1 MYARIFHWPLLTTL
15 RLTLR
20 DYDHDHDHYRDHYR
34 DHERDSCSLLMI
46 DIKRDLASLSPLHA
60 VLDEMYAGNCAG
72 FCAS

>member
-1 MYARIFHWPLLTTL
+1 MYAGIFHWPLLTTL

-20 DYDHDHDHYRDHYR
+20 DH
-34 DHERDSCSLLMI
+34 DHERESCSLLMI
-46 DIKRDLASLSPLHA
+46 DIKRDLASLFPLHA